1 MTKSDLPEPKRPVF
15 FKSTTDTGQARSCLI
30 LSYLLLSERLTGKGM
45 NDCLSL
51 RSYWRSSQF
60 LSMRVES
67 LKEWDEMNG
76 RLFIDALNREFH
88 RLRLPKNGFLDKN
101 SYCELELKQN
111 QTLKI
116 PNTFLKIIL

>member
-88 RLRLPKNGFLDKN
+88 YGFLKMVFLTRTATVN
-101 SYCELELKQN
+101 LNLN
-111 QTLKI
+111 KI
-116 PNTFLKIIL
+116 KH